1 MLTVPHMTADSQG
14 GISGIRGLERGSP
27 MLRGV
32 PQKTDQTDEAR
43 TMAGIENEK
52 MADVYSGERER
63 MNWTWMER
71 SFAEKPTGGNN
82 TIKTSAPTV

>member
-1 MLTVPHMTADSQG
+1 MTADSQG
-14 GISGIRGLERGSP
+14 GISGIRGLERGSL

-52 MADVYSGERER
+52 MADVYSGERE
-63 MNWTWMER
+63 
-71 SFAEKPTGGNN
+71 
-82 TIKTSAPTV
+82 